1 VSTDL
6 GPNRIDGYAKALLEV
21 ANAEGT
27 LDEVEDELFR
37 FARSV
42 EASDSLRN
50 VLTDE
55 QIPAGKRQAIIED
68 LLGGKATPTTVQL
81 VSMVVGSG
89 SGRDLPAIIDR
100 LVQRAS
106 SAKSLEVAEVRSA
119 VPLTADQQTRL
130 AAALA
135 NATGK
140 QVNLKVVIDPSVL
153 GGIVATVGDTVIDGS
168 VRTALDHVKSRL

>member
-1 VSTDL
+1 MSNDA
-6 GPNRIDGYAKALLEV
+6 RIEGYARGLFEIAR
-21 ANAEGT
+21 AEGT

-37 FARSV
+37 FARNV
-42 EASDSLRN
+42 ESNDALRN
-50 VLTDE
+50 ALTDE
-55 QIPAGKRQAIIED
+55 LIPAAKRQSIVED
-68 LLGGKATPTTVQL
+68 LLGGKATPTTIQL
-81 VSMVVGSG
+81 VSMVVGAG
-89 SGRDLPAIIDR
+89 RGRDLPAIIDR

-119 VPLTADQQTRL
+119 VPLSADQQTRL

-153 GGIVATVGDTVIDGS
+153 GGIVATVGDTVIDGT